1 MAERKKTLL
10 QDQWSSKLGFI
21 LAATGAAVGLGNIW
35 RFPYM
40 AGMNG
45 GSAFVILYIFF
56 VLVIGIPIMIAE
68 FIIGRH
74 ARQDPV
80 DALAHT
86 AVENHHSRHW
96 GWLGW
101 WGALGLILVLS
112 FYSVVS
118 GWSIAYIFKS
128 LGDTFNNLTPTE
140 INATWSNFLANPW
153 QLLFWH
159 TLFISM
165 TIGVIM
171 AGVQQGLERSTKL
184 MMPALYLILFGLVF
198 YACHIGD
205 AKAAVSFLFRFDV
218 DKITG
223 SVVIAA
229 LGHAFFTL
237 ALGAGALLTYGAYIP
252 RKVKIINS
260 VFIIVGLDV
269 LVAVLSGLA
278 IFPLVFQ
285 HHLPPQSGPG
295 LMFQT
300 LPISFAGMEFGH
312 LIGASF
318 FLLLLFA
325 AWTSSINIAEPLIVI
340 LMNRLKLTRFKA
352 ALLVGIVA
360 WTLGIGSLLSFNL
373 WQHVHILGNDTVF
386 DIATNLPTNIILP
399 LGGCGFAIFAGWIM
413 SRQSTNFEINSLP
426 LVYESWRFLIRF
438 LAPIGVILIFIGAYW

>member
-1 MAERKKTLL
+1 MVKEKRLL

-40 AGMNG
+40 AGTHG
-45 GSAFVILYIFF
+45 GSAFVLLYVVF
-56 VLVIGIPIMIAE
+56 VLIIGIPIMLAE
-68 FIIGRH
+68 FLIGRH

-80 DALAHT
+80 DALRDT

-96 GWLGW
+96 GLLGW
-101 WGALGLILVLS
+101 WGALGLVLVLS

-128 LGDTFNNLTPTE
+128 ISGSFNNLDP
-140 INATWSNFLANPW
+140 NAIHTVWQQFLANPW
-153 QLLFWH
+153 QLLLWH
-159 TLFISM
+159 TVFMILTM
-165 TIGVIM
+165 GVII

-184 MMPALYLILFGLVF
+184 MMPALYIILFSLVI
-198 YACHIGD
+198 YACDVGHCRE
-205 AKAAVSFLFRFDV
+205 AFRFLFKFDH

-252 RKVKIINS
+252 RKVKLVNS

-269 LVAVLSGLA
+269 LVAVLSGMA
-278 IFPLVFQ
+278 IFPLVFAY
-285 HHLPPQSGPG
+285 HLPPTAGPG
-295 LMFQT
+295 LMFET
-300 LPISFAGMEFGH
+300 LPISFAHMHLGG
-312 LIGASF
+312 LIGALF

-340 LMNRLKLTRFKA
+340 LMNRLTLSRAKSVVI
-352 ALLVGIVA
+352 VGSIA
-360 WTLGIGSLLSFNL
+360 WVLGIGSLLSFNV
-373 WQHVHILGNDTVF
+373 WQNVRLFSNDTVF
-386 DIATNLPTNIILP
+386 DIATNLPTNILLP
-399 LGGCGFAIFAGWIM
+399 LGGLGFAIFAGWVM
-413 SRQSTNFEINSLP
+413 SRHLTEFELSTYP
-426 LVYESWRFLIRF
+426 KVYSIWRCLIRYI
-438 LAPIGVILIFIGAYW
+438 APMGVICIFVSAYL